1 MTSTVYIAKNVYG
14 GDGMGR
20 LGDGRVVFVPGAFA
34 GENVKAEFIEEK
46 RNFVKARLVEIVEP
60 SPERIGRD
68 GKGDGSAP
76 VVPGM
81 VYSDLS
87 YRGEC
92 EAKRRQLEEFF
103 DRARIV
109 HPEIGQSTNRTFF
122 NYRNKAVYHFAKQ
135 KGKWVLGYRTE
146 PSHEIVDVTVDPL
159 ACPEIN
165 AKLPEIRRQVL
176 ALLTQGAE
184 VVRKSVEKE
193 GNVTVRWTSRSGVQW
208 WIGRAKQPVVMK
220 ELTCGK
226 VFEVPAGGFYQMN
239 PEVGEALVR
248 AVVEEVKKSSEGER
262 RNIVDFYCGVGVFGL
277 CAVSDLSGSCP
288 ASRLPDISLIGIE
301 SGRQAIEFA
310 KRNAANL
317 KAQNAKFFAEEVGRN
332 RKRIPLDEHTTVI
345 VDPPRDGLEP
355 GVAEWLASSKAPRI
369 IYVSCDPAT
378 LMRDLRVITRS
389 YDVANVQWFNMFP
402 RTARFETMV
411 ILDKKA

>member
-34 GENVKAEFIEEK
+34 GENVKAELIEEK

-103 DRARIV
+103 DRAQIV

-159 ACPEIN
+159 VCPEIN

-193 GNVTVRWTSRSGVQW
+193 GNVTVRWTARSGVQW

-226 VFEVPAGGFYQMN
+226 VFEVPSDGFYQVN
-239 PEVGEALVR
+239 PEVGEELVK
-248 AVVEEVKKSSEGER
+248 AVVAEFKKSPTEELL
-262 RNIVDFYCGVGVFGL
+262 DLYCGVGVFGL
-277 CAVSDLSGSCP
+277 CCAP
-288 ASRLPDISLIGIE
+288 AKLTGIE

-310 KRNAANL
+310 KKNASS
-317 KAQNAKFFAEEVGRN
+317 QNYAGARFYAEEVGRN
-332 RKRIPLDEHTTVI
+332 LKRIRITERTTVV
-345 VDPPRDGLEP
+345 VDPPRAGMEP
-355 GVAEWLASSKAPRI
+355 NVPKWLAESKAPRI
-369 IYVSCDPAT
+369 FYVSCDPAT
-378 LMRDLRVITRS
+378 LMRDLRTLTRNYEVES
-389 YDVANVQWFNMFP
+389 VRWFNMFP
-402 RTARFETMV
+402 RTARFETLV
-411 ILDKKA
+411 VLKHR

>member
-193 GNVTVRWTSRSGVQW
+193 GNVTVRWTARSGVQW

-226 VFEVPAGGFYQMN
+226 VFEVPSDGFYQVN
-239 PEVGEALVR
+239 PEVGEELVK
-248 AVVEEVKKSSEGER
+248 AVVAEFKKSPTEELL
-262 RNIVDFYCGVGVFGL
+262 DLYCGVGVFGL
-277 CAVSDLSGSCP
+277 CCAP
-288 ASRLPDISLIGIE
+288 AKLTGIE

-310 KRNAANL
+310 KKNASS
-317 KAQNAKFFAEEVGRN
+317 QNYAGARFYAEEVGRN
-332 RKRIPLDEHTTVI
+332 LKRIRITERTTVV
-345 VDPPRDGLEP
+345 VDPPRAGMEP
-355 GVAEWLASSKAPRI
+355 NVPKWLAESKAPRI
-369 IYVSCDPAT
+369 FYVSCDPAT
-378 LMRDLRVITRS
+378 LMRDLRTITRS
-389 YDVANVQWFNMFP
+389 YDVESVRWFNMFP
-402 RTARFETMV
+402 RTARFETLV
-411 ILDKKA
+411 VLKHR

>member
-34 GENVKAEFIEEK
+34 GENVKAEIIEEK

-226 VFEVPAGGFYQMN
+226 VFEVPSDGFYQVN
-239 PEVGEALVR
+239 PEVGEELVK
-248 AVVEEVKKSSEGER
+248 AVVSEFRKAPTEELL
-262 RNIVDFYCGVGVFGL
+262 DLYCGVGVFGL
-277 CAVSDLSGSCP
+277 CCAP
-288 ASRLPDISLIGIE
+288 AKLTGIE

-310 KRNAANL
+310 KKNASS
-317 KAQNAKFFAEEVGRN
+317 QNYAGARFYAEEVGRN
-332 RKRIPLDEHTTVI
+332 LKRIRVTERTTVV
-345 VDPPRDGLEP
+345 VDPPRAGMEP
-355 GVAEWLASSKAPRI
+355 NVPKWLAESKAPRI
-369 IYVSCDPAT
+369 FYVSCDPAT
-378 LMRDLRVITRS
+378 LMRDLRTLTRNYEVES
-389 YDVANVQWFNMFP
+389 VRWFNMFP
-402 RTARFETMV
+402 RTARFETLV
-411 ILDKKA
+411 VLKRR

>member
-146 PSHEIVDVTVDPL
+146 PSHEIVDVMVDPL

-226 VFEVPAGGFYQMN
+226 VFEVPSDGFYQVN
-239 PEVGEALVR
+239 PEVGEELVK
-248 AVVEEVKKSSEGER
+248 AVVAEFKKSPTEELL
-262 RNIVDFYCGVGVFGL
+262 DLYCGVGVFGL
-277 CAVSDLSGSCP
+277 CCAP
-288 ASRLPDISLIGIE
+288 AKLTGIE

-310 KRNAANL
+310 KKNASS
-317 KAQNAKFFAEEVGRN
+317 QNYAGARFYAEEVGRN
-332 RKRIPLDEHTTVI
+332 LKRIRITERTTVV
-345 VDPPRDGLEP
+345 VDPPRAGMEP
-355 GVAEWLASSKAPRI
+355 NVPKWLAESKAPRI
-369 IYVSCDPAT
+369 MYVSCDPAT
-378 LMRDLRVITRS
+378 LMRDLRTITRS
-389 YDVANVQWFNMFP
+389 YDVESVRWFNMFP
-402 RTARFETMV
+402 RTARFETLV
-411 ILDKKA
+411 VLKRR

>member
-226 VFEVPAGGFYQMN
+226 VFEVPSDGFYQVN
-239 PEVGEALVR
+239 PEVGEELVK
-248 AVVEEVKKSSEGER
+248 AVVAEFKKSPTEELL
-262 RNIVDFYCGVGVFGL
+262 DLYCGVGVFGL
-277 CAVSDLSGSCP
+277 CCAP
-288 ASRLPDISLIGIE
+288 AKLTGIE

-310 KRNAANL
+310 KKNASS
-317 KAQNAKFFAEEVGRN
+317 QNYAGARFYAEEVGRN
-332 RKRIPLDEHTTVI
+332 LKRIRVTDRTTVI
-345 VDPPRDGLEP
+345 VDPPRGGMEP
-355 GVAEWLASSKAPRI
+355 NVPKWLAESKAPRI
-369 IYVSCDPAT
+369 FYVSCDPAT
-378 LMRDLRVITRS
+378 LMRDLRTLTRNYEVES
-389 YDVANVQWFNMFP
+389 VRWFNMFP
-402 RTARFETMV
+402 RTARFETLV
-411 ILDKKA
+411 VLKHR

>member
-226 VFEVPAGGFYQMN
+226 VFEVPSDGFYQVN
-239 PEVGEALVR
+239 PEVGEELVK
-248 AVVEEVKKSSEGER
+248 AVVAEFKKSPTEELL
-262 RNIVDFYCGVGVFGL
+262 DLYCGVGVFGL
-277 CAVSDLSGSCP
+277 CCAP
-288 ASRLPDISLIGIE
+288 AKLTGIE

-310 KRNAANL
+310 KKNASS
-317 KAQNAKFFAEEVGRN
+317 QNYAGARFYAEEVGRN
-332 RKRIPLDEHTTVI
+332 LKRIRITERTTVV
-345 VDPPRDGLEP
+345 VDPPRAGMEP
-355 GVAEWLASSKAPRI
+355 NVPKWLA
-369 IYVSCDPAT
+369 
-378 LMRDLRVITRS
+378 
-389 YDVANVQWFNMFP
+389 
-402 RTARFETMV
+402 E
-411 ILDKKA
+411 

>member
-34 GENVKAEFIEEK
+34 GENVKAELIEEK

-226 VFEVPAGGFYQMN
+226 VFEVPSDGFYQVN
-239 PEVGEALVR
+239 PEVGEELVK
-248 AVVEEVKKSSEGER
+248 AVVAEFKKSPTEELL
-262 RNIVDFYCGVGVFGL
+262 DLYCGVGVFGL
-277 CAVSDLSGSCP
+277 CCAP
-288 ASRLPDISLIGIE
+288 AKLTGIE

-310 KRNAANL
+310 KKNASS
-317 KAQNAKFFAEEVGRN
+317 QNYAGARFYAEEVGRN
-332 RKRIPLDEHTTVI
+332 LKRIRITERTTVV
-345 VDPPRDGLEP
+345 VDPPRAGMEP
-355 GVAEWLASSKAPRI
+355 NVPKWLAESKAPRI
-369 IYVSCDPAT
+369 FYVSCDPAT
-378 LMRDLRVITRS
+378 LMRDLRTLTRNYEVES
-389 YDVANVQWFNMFP
+389 VRWFNMFP
-402 RTARFETMV
+402 RTARFETLV
-411 ILDKKA
+411 VLKRR

>member
-226 VFEVPAGGFYQMN
+226 VFEVPSDGFYQVN
-239 PEVGEALVR
+239 PEVGEELVK
-248 AVVEEVKKSSEGER
+248 AVVAEFKKSPTEELL
-262 RNIVDFYCGVGVFGL
+262 DLYWGVGVFGL
-277 CAVSDLSGSCP
+277 CCAP
-288 ASRLPDISLIGIE
+288 AKLTGIE

-310 KRNAANL
+310 KKNASS
-317 KAQNAKFFAEEVGRN
+317 QNYAGARFYAEEVGRN
-332 RKRIPLDEHTTVI
+332 LKRIRITERTTVV
-345 VDPPRDGLEP
+345 VDPPRAGMEP
-355 GVAEWLASSKAPRI
+355 NVPKWLAESKAPRI
-369 IYVSCDPAT
+369 FYVSCDPAT
-378 LMRDLRVITRS
+378 LMRDLRTLTRNYEVES
-389 YDVANVQWFNMFP
+389 VRWFNMFP
-402 RTARFETMV
+402 RTARFETLV
-411 ILDKKA
+411 VLKHR

>member
-226 VFEVPAGGFYQMN
+226 VFEVPSDGFYQVN
-239 PEVGEALVR
+239 PEVGEELVK
-248 AVVEEVKKSSEGER
+248 AVVAEFKKSPTEELL
-262 RNIVDFYCGVGVFGL
+262 DLYCGVGVFGL
-277 CAVSDLSGSCP
+277 CCAP
-288 ASRLPDISLIGIE
+288 AKLTGIE

-310 KRNAANL
+310 KKNASS
-317 KAQNAKFFAEEVGRN
+317 QNYAGARFYAEEVGRN
-332 RKRIPLDEHTTVI
+332 LKRIRITERTTVV
-345 VDPPRDGLEP
+345 VDPPRAGMEP
-355 GVAEWLASSKAPRI
+355 NVPKWLAESKAPRI
-369 IYVSCDPAT
+369 FYVSCDPAT
-378 LMRDLRVITRS
+378 LMRDLRTLTRNYAVES
-389 YDVANVQWFNMFP
+389 VRWFNMFP
-402 RTARFETMV
+402 RTARFETLV
-411 ILDKKA
+411 VLKHR

>member
-226 VFEVPAGGFYQMN
+226 VFEVPSDGFYQVN
-239 PEVGEALVR
+239 PEVGEELVK
-248 AVVEEVKKSSEGER
+248 AVVAEFKKSPTEELL
-262 RNIVDFYCGVGVFGL
+262 DLYCGVGVFGL
-277 CAVSDLSGSCP
+277 CCAP
-288 ASRLPDISLIGIE
+288 AKLTGIE

-310 KRNAANL
+310 KKNASS
-317 KAQNAKFFAEEVGRN
+317 QNYAGARFYAEEVGRN
-332 RKRIPLDEHTTVI
+332 LKRIRITERTTVV
-345 VDPPRDGLEP
+345 VDPPRAGMEP
-355 GVAEWLASSKAPRI
+355 NVPKWLAESKAPRI
-369 IYVSCDPAT
+369 MYVSCDPAT
-378 LMRDLRVITRS
+378 LMRDLRTITRS
-389 YDVANVQWFNMFP
+389 YDVESVRWINMFP
-402 RTARFETMV
+402 RTARFETLV
-411 ILDKKA
+411 VLKHR

>member
-226 VFEVPAGGFYQMN
+226 VFEVPSDGFYQVN
-239 PEVGEALVR
+239 PEVGEELVK
-248 AVVEEVKKSSEGER
+248 AVVAEFKKSPTEELL
-262 RNIVDFYCGVGVFGL
+262 DLYCGVGVFGL
-277 CAVSDLSGSCP
+277 CCAP
-288 ASRLPDISLIGIE
+288 AKLTGIE

-310 KRNAANL
+310 KKNASS
-317 KAQNAKFFAEEVGRN
+317 QNYAGARFYAEEVGRN
-332 RKRIPLDEHTTVI
+332 LKRIRITDRTTVI
-345 VDPPRDGLEP
+345 VDPPRGGMEP
-355 GVAEWLASSKAPRI
+355 NVPKWLAESKAPRI
-369 IYVSCDPAT
+369 MYVSCDPAT
-378 LMRDLRVITRS
+378 LMRDLRTITRS
-389 YDVANVQWFNMFP
+389 YDVESVRWFNMFP
-402 RTARFETMV
+402 RTARFETLV
-411 ILDKKA
+411 VLKRR

>member
-226 VFEVPAGGFYQMN
+226 VFEVPSDGFYQVN
-239 PEVGEALVR
+239 PEVGEELVK
-248 AVVEEVKKSSEGER
+248 AVVAEFKKSPTEELL
-262 RNIVDFYCGVGVFGL
+262 DLYCGVGVFGL
-277 CAVSDLSGSCP
+277 CCAP
-288 ASRLPDISLIGIE
+288 AKLTGIE

-310 KRNAANL
+310 KKNASS
-317 KAQNAKFFAEEVGRN
+317 QNYAGARFYAEEVGRN
-332 RKRIPLDEHTTVI
+332 LKRIRITERTTVV
-345 VDPPRDGLEP
+345 VDPPRAGMEP
-355 GVAEWLASSKAPRI
+355 NVPKWLAESKAPRI
-369 IYVSCDPAT
+369 FYVSCDPAT
-378 LMRDLRVITRS
+378 LMRDLRTLPRNYEVESVR
-389 YDVANVQWFNMFP
+389 WFNMFP
-402 RTARFETMV
+402 RTARFETLV
-411 ILDKKA
+411 VLKHR

>member
-226 VFEVPAGGFYQMN
+226 VFEVPSDGFYQVN
-239 PEVGEALVR
+239 PEVGEELVK
-248 AVVEEVKKSSEGER
+248 AVVAEYKKSPTEELL
-262 RNIVDFYCGVGVFGL
+262 DLYCGVGVFGL
-277 CAVSDLSGSCP
+277 CCAP
-288 ASRLPDISLIGIE
+288 AKLTGIE

-310 KRNAANL
+310 KKNASS
-317 KAQNAKFFAEEVGRN
+317 QNYAGARFYAEEVGRN
-332 RKRIPLDEHTTVI
+332 LKRIRITERTTVV
-345 VDPPRDGLEP
+345 VDPPRAGMEP
-355 GVAEWLASSKAPRI
+355 NVPKWLAESKAPRI
-369 IYVSCDPAT
+369 FYVSCDPAT
-378 LMRDLRVITRS
+378 LMRDLRTLTRNYEVES
-389 YDVANVQWFNMFP
+389 VRWFNMFP
-402 RTARFETMV
+402 RTARFETLV
-411 ILDKKA
+411 VLKHR

>member
-184 VVRKSVEKE
+184 VVRKSAEKE

-226 VFEVPAGGFYQMN
+226 VFEVPSDGFYQVN
-239 PEVGEALVR
+239 PEVGEELVK
-248 AVVEEVKKSSEGER
+248 AVVAEFKKSPTEELL
-262 RNIVDFYCGVGVFGL
+262 DLYCGVGVFGL
-277 CAVSDLSGSCP
+277 CCAP
-288 ASRLPDISLIGIE
+288 AKLTGIE

-310 KRNAANL
+310 KKNASS
-317 KAQNAKFFAEEVGRN
+317 QNYAGARFYAEEVGRN
-332 RKRIPLDEHTTVI
+332 LKRIRITERTTVV
-345 VDPPRDGLEP
+345 VDPPRAGMEP
-355 GVAEWLASSKAPRI
+355 NVPKWLAESKAPRI
-369 IYVSCDPAT
+369 FYVSCDPAT
-378 LMRDLRVITRS
+378 LMRDLRTLTRNYEVES
-389 YDVANVQWFNMFP
+389 VRWFNMFP
-402 RTARFETMV
+402 RTARFETLV
-411 ILDKKA
+411 VLKHR

>member
-226 VFEVPAGGFYQMN
+226 VFEVPSDGFYQVN
-239 PEVGEALVR
+239 PEVGEELVK
-248 AVVEEVKKSSEGER
+248 AVVAEFKKSPTEELL
-262 RNIVDFYCGVGVFGL
+262 DLYCGVGVLRLG
-277 CAVSDLSGSCP
+277 CAP
-288 ASRLPDISLIGIE
+288 AKVTVIE

-310 KRNAANL
+310 KKNASS
-317 KAQNAKFFAEEVGRN
+317 QNYAGARFYAEEVGRN
-332 RKRIPLDEHTTVI
+332 LKRIRITDRTTVI
-345 VDPPRDGLEP
+345 VDPPRGGMEP
-355 GVAEWLASSKAPRI
+355 NVPKWLAESKAPRI
-369 IYVSCDPAT
+369 MYVSCDPAT
-378 LMRDLRVITRS
+378 LMRDLRTITRS
-389 YDVANVQWFNMFP
+389 YDVESVRWFNMFP
-402 RTARFETMV
+402 RTARFETLV
-411 ILDKKA
+411 VLKHR

>member
-34 GENVKAEFIEEK
+34 GENVKAEIIEEK

-193 GNVTVRWTSRSGVQW
+193 GNVTVRWTARSGVQW

-226 VFEVPAGGFYQMN
+226 VFEVPSDGFYQVN
-239 PEVGEALVR
+239 PEVGEELVK
-248 AVVEEVKKSSEGER
+248 AVVAEFKKSPTEELL
-262 RNIVDFYCGVGVFGL
+262 DLYCGVGVFGL
-277 CAVSDLSGSCP
+277 CCAP
-288 ASRLPDISLIGIE
+288 AKLTGIE

-310 KRNAANL
+310 KKNASS
-317 KAQNAKFFAEEVGRN
+317 QNYAGARFYAEEVGRN
-332 RKRIPLDEHTTVI
+332 LKRIRITDRTTVV
-345 VDPPRDGLEP
+345 VDPPRAGMEP
-355 GVAEWLASSKAPRI
+355 NVPKWLAESKAPRI
-369 IYVSCDPAT
+369 FYVSCDPAT
-378 LMRDLRVITRS
+378 LMRDLRTITRS
-389 YDVANVQWFNMFP
+389 YDVESVRWFNMFP
-402 RTARFETMV
+402 RTARFETLV
-411 ILDKKA
+411 VLKRR

>member
-34 GENVKAEFIEEK
+34 GENVKAEIIEEK

-193 GNVTVRWTSRSGVQW
+193 GNVTVRWTARSGVQW

-226 VFEVPAGGFYQMN
+226 VFEVPSDGFYQVN
-239 PEVGEALVR
+239 PEVGEELVK
-248 AVVEEVKKSSEGER
+248 AVVAEFKKSPTEELL
-262 RNIVDFYCGVGVFGL
+262 DLYCGVGVFGL
-277 CAVSDLSGSCP
+277 CCAP
-288 ASRLPDISLIGIE
+288 AKLTGIE

-310 KRNAANL
+310 KKNASS
-317 KAQNAKFFAEEVGRN
+317 QNYAGARFYAEEVGRN
-332 RKRIPLDEHTTVI
+332 LKRIRITDRTTVI
-345 VDPPRDGLEP
+345 VDPPRGGMEP
-355 GVAEWLASSKAPRI
+355 NVPKWLAESKAPRI
-369 IYVSCDPAT
+369 MYVSCDPAT
-378 LMRDLRVITRS
+378 LMRDLRTITRS
-389 YDVANVQWFNMFP
+389 YDVESVRWFNMFP
-402 RTARFETMV
+402 RTARFETLV
-411 ILDKKA
+411 VLKHR

>member
-226 VFEVPAGGFYQMN
+226 VFEVPSDGFYQVN
-239 PEVGEALVR
+239 PEVGEELVK
-248 AVVEEVKKSSEGER
+248 AVVAEFKKSPTEELL
-262 RNIVDFYCGVGVFGL
+262 DLYCGVGVFGL
-277 CAVSDLSGSCP
+277 CCAP
-288 ASRLPDISLIGIE
+288 AKLTGIE

-310 KRNAANL
+310 KKNASS
-317 KAQNAKFFAEEVGRN
+317 QNYAGARFYAEEVGRN
-332 RKRIPLDEHTTVI
+332 LKRIRITERTTVV
-345 VDPPRDGLEP
+345 VDPPRAGMEP
-355 GVAEWLASSKAPRI
+355 NVPKWLAESKAPRI
-369 IYVSCDPAT
+369 FYVSCDPAT
-378 LMRDLRVITRS
+378 LMRDLRTLTRNYEVES
-389 YDVANVQWFNMFP
+389 VRWFNMFP
-402 RTARFETMV
+402 RTARFETLV
-411 ILDKKA
+411 VLRHR